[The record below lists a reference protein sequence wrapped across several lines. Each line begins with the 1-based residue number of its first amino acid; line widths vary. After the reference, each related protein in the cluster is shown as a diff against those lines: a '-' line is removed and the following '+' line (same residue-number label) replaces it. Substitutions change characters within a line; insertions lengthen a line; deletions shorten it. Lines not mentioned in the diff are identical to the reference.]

1 MVVTDVKQAVS
12 MALYQQRHEN
22 IFRSRESVRWFI
34 RRHRARL
41 TERGALI
48 APTGEL
54 LIVEDLFNQV
64 VQEVG
69 AERAAALAETAA
81 A

>member
-1 MVVTDVKQAVS
+1 MVINDVRQAVS

-22 IFRSRESVRWFI
+22 IFKSRESLRWFI

-41 TERGALI
+41 MERGALT
-48 APTGEL
+48 APIGEL

-69 AERAAALAETAA
+69 AERAASLSESAA
-81 A
+81 G